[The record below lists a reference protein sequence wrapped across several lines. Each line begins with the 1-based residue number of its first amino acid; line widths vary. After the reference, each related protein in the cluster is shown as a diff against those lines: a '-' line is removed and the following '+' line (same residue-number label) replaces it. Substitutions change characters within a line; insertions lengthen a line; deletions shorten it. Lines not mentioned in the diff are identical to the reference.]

1 MATPSRIYVVH
12 EDGEAKA
19 LVRARS
25 QAEAIRHV
33 TANRFE
39 AIVADQDHLVRLL
52 GDGLKVEEAAPS
64 GLLIAGEAT

>member
-1 MATPSRIYVVH
+1 MAAANGSRIYVVT
-12 EDGEAKA
+12 EDGEAKS

-25 QAEAIRHV
+25 QSEAIRHV

-52 GDGLKVEEAAPS
+52 GDGIKVEDAKPAPEPI
-64 GLLIAGEAT
+64 GP

>member
-1 MATPSRIYVVH
+1 MATASRVYAVF
-12 EDGEAKA
+12 EDGAAKS

-39 AIVADQDHLVRLL
+39 AIVADQDHLIRLL
-52 GDGLKVEEAAPS
+52 GDGLKVEEAKTE
-64 GLLIAGEAT
+64 GKAT

>member
-1 MATPSRIYVVH
+1 MATPSRIYAVF
-12 EDGEAKA
+12 EDGEAKS

-25 QAEAIRHV
+25 QAEAIRHC

-52 GDGLKVEEAAPS
+52 GDGIKVDD
-64 GLLIAGEAT
+64 ATSDPEPIGP